1 MGGLSPIFGH
11 YGLDAAAAPPYVQI
25 MKAPSQNSLV
35 RWPAG
40 LGRRPVAFL
49 SLLRIVLV
57 ALMALVPAGCGGGG
71 GSDNVTDP
79 PNPPKPLEVGS
90 GDFNISTWV
99 TFNGCELT
107 KTFLE
112 SYSIQIDESG
122 FSMGDWSGS
131 WTAESSSLT
140 ASGESEHESVTMR
153 DCTVTTWTTVSLD
166 FTSEDAFTGHVIF
179 RRRAIGGSC
188 ECATCTECQSA
199 WGISGVRVVEPTGS
213 EQRY

>member
-1 MGGLSPIFGH
+1 
-11 YGLDAAAAPPYVQI
+11 
-25 MKAPSQNSLV
+25 MKAASQNSIV

-57 ALMALVPAGCGGGG
+57 ALMALVPAGCGGG
-71 GSDNVTDP
+71 SDNVTDP

-90 GDFNISTWV
+90 GNFNISTWV

-107 KTFLE
+107 KTFSE
-112 SYSIQIDESG
+112 TYWIQIDESG

-140 ASGESEHESVTMR
+140 ASGESEHKSVTLR

-179 RRRAIGGSC
+179 RRRATGGSC
-188 ECATCTECQSA
+188 ECATCTQCQSA

-213 EQRY
+213 ERKH